1 MSSKDHEKCNTLDK
15 DSNENELDH
24 VFEKLQVS
32 PHKNK
37 STIFKLNTSFEKQ
50 FVDKISKK
58 QKRKK
63 KNLVRQAKLV
73 LEKDLTQN
81 KRQCSSRTNDE
92 EHKTESLDDSCLK
105 DKKENKHSEECP
117 TTCSAQFLCLN
128 SVNYNPNEDL
138 NPDELASYF
147 GELLYIPKPMSLM
160 AEMMYA

>member
-1 MSSKDHEKCNTLDK
+1 MSSKDNEKCNTLDK
-15 DSNENELDH
+15 DSNENELDY

-73 LEKDLTQN
+73 LDKDLKK
-81 KRQCSSRTNDE
+81 KRQCSSRTNDQ
-92 EHKTESLDDSCLK
+92 EHKPESSDDSCLNN
-105 DKKENKHSEECP
+105 KKQNKHSEECP
-117 TTCSAQFLCLN
+117 TTCSAQFLCLK
-128 SVNYNPNEDL
+128 SVNYNTNEDL